1 VHANVFCL
9 KMVETASDRL
19 LEKDIVRKMM
29 LHATVQV
36 LVLHLALFRV
46 AKELVQHHSG
56 CVDRQ
61 D

>member
-1 VHANVFCL
+1 
-9 KMVETASDRL
+9 MVETASDRL